1 MEFGFFHLFAIGFTV
16 AWVVITFLLDTKAG
30 TSVLSYALFVVGC
43 LAYYYDHIFFGSI
56 CVVLGIC
63 VLILFFLIYKNEHN
77 WRSVDKKED
86 KEE

>member
-1 MEFGFFHLFAIGFTV
+1 MEFGFFHLFAIGFTA
-16 AWVVITFLLDTKAG
+16 AWVVITFILDTKAG
-30 TSVLSYALFVVGC
+30 TSVLSYALFVAGC
-43 LAYYYDHIFFGSI
+43 LLYYYNHIFVGSI

-77 WRSVDKKED
+77 WHSEEDD